1 MLASD
6 HNQSILISS
15 IANYTW
21 PCGQRFPISQGDRK
35 WRLHAASLASIQVGK
50 TITLDR
56 LIEAGAWA
64 DAAITLVGFELP
76 NWRLRRLVYEDDEW
90 LCSLSRQPN
99 LPIFLD
105 KPAEGSH
112 AVLALAVLRA
122 FVAAR
127 CTSAAIQQ
135 VTASVPRVRPRP
147 AFVFC
152 CDNLA

>member
-76 NWRLRRLVYEDDEW
+76 NWRLRRLVYD
-90 LCSLSRQPN
+90 L
-99 LPIFLD
+99 
-105 KPAEGSH
+105 
-112 AVLALAVLRA
+112 LRA
-122 FVAAR
+122 VAG
-127 CTSAAIQQ
+127 AATDHSLESRETVLQ
-135 VTASVPRVRPRP
+135 
-147 AFVFC
+147 F
-152 CDNLA
+152 D

>member
-1 MLASD
+1 MPDSV
-6 HNQSILISS
+6 Q
-15 IANYTW
+15 
-21 PCGQRFPISQGDRK
+21 
-35 WRLHAASLASIQVGK
+35 AAE
-50 TITLDR
+50 LDR
-56 LIEAGAWA
+56 LDCALQAAGALSKPMFRQVAESAGERFSILQRAGKTALIDRFIEAGAWT
-64 DAAITLVGFELP
+64 DAVLALLAIQLP
-76 NWRLRRLVYEDDEW
+76 NWSVRRLVCEDGEW

-99 LPIFLD
+99 LPMFLD
-105 KPAEGSH
+105 DPAEGSH

-127 CTSAAIQQ
+127 CRSAATQQ